1 MNLKNKRIIHF
12 EGQKHYSKIKDI
24 SEGNEKRI
32 RDAKEV
38 RIKQG
43 GENYHK
49 KQCNMIPDEVK
60 KCDGI
65 HMVSRY
71 KKFTLILS
79 SRKEKKETATVRRS
93 LTRGCSSNE
102 I

>member
-1 MNLKNKRIIHF
+1 M
-12 EGQKHYSKIKDI
+12 
-24 SEGNEKRI
+24 

-49 KQCNMIPDEVK
+49 KQCDMIPHKIK

-65 HMVSRY
+65 HMTPCY
-71 KKFTLILS
+71 KKLTLLLS
-79 SRKEKKETATVRRS
+79 
-93 LTRGCSSNE
+93 
-102 I
+102 